1 MMVTRPLVGA
11 SDVVIYRPDPS
22 SKWTMG
28 GILIFFGLFPLLPS
42 FTLLRVAGGVAN
54 AMGLL
59 MLGVACVIGGAGVL
73 VCFRQ
78 WRGLDRVTVTSTGI
92 TVASIRGTQWAEW
105 SSLTAFALGTRPTGR
120 GPEMPCAKAGIIGP
134 RVSANLLGKGEF
146 AIPDDACSEPAETIV
161 DELNALRPR
170 SHANHAIVE
179 ARIEAE
185 SRGGSVVGPAGGWIL
200 VGLAIA
206 FVWFFFK

>member
-1 MMVTRPLVGA
+1 MVNRPLVGV

-22 SKWTMG
+22 SKWTLG
-28 GILIFFGLFPLLPS
+28 GILIFFGLFQLLPS
-42 FTLLRVAGGVAN
+42 FTLLRVAGGVAT

-59 MLGVACVIGGAGVL
+59 MLGVACVVGGGGVL

-78 WRGLDRVTVTSTGI
+78 WRGLDRVTVTSTRI

-105 SSLTAFALGTRPTGR
+105 SSLTSFALGTRPTGR
-120 GPEMPCAKAGIIGP
+120 GPEMPCAKAGIVGP

-146 AIPDDACSEPAETIV
+146 VIPDDTCSEPAETIV

-170 SHANHAIVE
+170 SHAHDAMAETRVE
-179 ARIEAE
+179 DEPR
-185 SRGGSVVGPAGGWIL
+185 RGSVVGPAGGWIL
-200 VGLAIA
+200 VGVTIA
-206 FVWFFFK
+206 FIWFYFK